1 MIRLRGFSMCTIN
14 TAQDLLEMMHLGCYT
29 VEINDGMLE
38 VSPAFAIDEEMANLI
53 KLHKAQLIKTLQK
66 EITE

>member
-14 TAQDLLEMMHLGCYT
+14 TAQELFEMMHLGCYT

-38 VSPAFAIDEEMANLI
+38 VSPAFAIDEEMTSLI
-53 KLHKAQLIKTLQK
+53 KLHKSEIIKIIQSY
-66 EITE
+66 